1 MTSPVVPSLIE
12 PGNALPITSSP
23 VTQAVAG
30 SSQTVVLTAKNAAG
44 VPTDV
49 DGGLG
54 ALPSLTVT
62 REDGATYPP
71 PLVTHT
77 GTGVYSTTL
86 APSQLVGSLVTAGP
100 TSTVDQLTVTW
111 TAVVGGTAT
120 TVTQRLDVV
129 GGLYFDLG
137 ELRALPNMSDPPPG
151 NTTGLKYPDVQLI
164 AARMWIEALI
174 ERVCDTS
181 FVQRYARQVFDGNHT
196 DPLGTLS
203 LREPYA
209 RSILSVRLNG
219 VFMTPTE
226 LAGLAVF
233 ESGKLER
240 YATGYAVQSG
250 DYSPFSNGSGY
261 GYNISPWPRGR
272 RNIEVRY
279 AAAFADLPADDLR
292 QAALQA
298 ARYRVLSVY
307 GSSGTP
313 DRALSVSGEYGVFSL
328 ASANVKDRPTGLPE
342 VDATILGWRD
352 HVRIPGLA

>member
-1 MTSPVVPSLIE
+1 MTSPVPSLIE
-12 PGNALPITSSP
+12 PGNPLPITSNP

-44 VPTDV
+44 VLTDV

-77 GTGVYSTTL
+77 GTGVYSATL
-86 APSQLVGSLVTAGP
+86 TPSLLVGSLVAAGP

-129 GGLYFDLG
+129 GGFYFDLA
-137 ELRALPNMSDPPPG
+137 ELRALPNMSDTPAG
-151 NTTGLKYPDVQLI
+151 GAGFKYPDAQLL

-209 RSILSVRLNG
+209 RSVLSVRLNG
-219 VFMTPTE
+219 VFMSPAE
-226 LAGLAVF
+226 LAGLAIF
-233 ESGKLER
+233 ESGKIER

-250 DYSPFSNGSGY
+250 GYSPFSNGSGY

-279 AAAFADLPADDLR
+279 AAAFSDLPADDLR

-352 HVRIPGLA
+352 HVRTPGLA

>member
-12 PGNALPITSSP
+12 PGNALPTVSAP
-23 VTQAVAG
+23 VTQAVVG
-30 SSQTVVLTAKNAAG
+30 TTPTVAVSYPA
-44 VPTDV
+44 DI

-54 ALPSLTVT
+54 ALPMLTVT
-62 REDGATYPP
+62 REDGQPLPAPVVARAGLGTYIA
-71 PLVTHT
+71 
-77 GTGVYSTTL
+77 TL
-86 APSQLVGSLVTAGP
+86 APVQGGAPGATAQVDHLTIGWAA
-100 TSTVDQLTVTW
+100 TVAGQP
-111 TAVVGGTAT
+111 AG
-120 TVTQRLDVV
+120 VTQRLDVV
-129 GGLYFDLG
+129 GGFYFDLA

-151 NTTGLKYPDVQLI
+151 NTAGFKYPDAQLL

-209 RSILSVRLNG
+209 RSVLSVRLNG

-250 DYSPFSNGSGY
+250 DYSPFSDGMGY
-261 GYNISPWPRGR
+261 GYNIGPWPRGR

-279 AAAFADLPADDLR
+279 AAGFSDLPPDDLR

-307 GSSGTP
+307 GASGTP

>member
-1 MTSPVVPSLIE
+1 VPIVVATTATTLNPIATPIE
-12 PGNALPITSSP
+12 PGNALPTISAP
-23 VTQAVAG
+23 VTQVVVG
-30 SSQTVVLTAKNAAG
+30 TTPTLTVTFPA
-44 VPTDV
+44 DV
-49 DGGLG
+49 DGGVG
-54 ALPSLTVT
+54 AVPVLTLT
-62 REDGATYPP
+62 REDGQPLPTAT
-71 PLVTHT
+71 VTR
-77 GTGVYSTTL
+77 TGVGAYSAVL
-86 APSQLVGSLVTAGP
+86 PLMQGGAPGATAQ
-100 TSTVDQLTVTW
+100 VDRLTIGWAAT
-111 TAVVGGTAT
+111 VGGQLSG
-120 TVTQRLDVV
+120 VTQRLDVV
-129 GGLYFDLG
+129 GGFYFDLA
-137 ELRALPNMSDPPPG
+137 ELRALPNMADLPNG
-151 NTTGLKYPDVQLI
+151 GTGLKYPDAQLLS
-164 AARMWIEALI
+164 ARMWIEALI

-209 RSILSVRLNG
+209 RSVLSVRLNG

-250 DYSPFSNGSGY
+250 DYSPFSDGMGY

-272 RNIEVRY
+272 RNIDVRY
-279 AAAFADLPADDLR
+279 AAGFSDLPPDDLR

-307 GSSGTP
+307 GASGTP